1 MTWKRGET
9 LVELNETVLGEIVA
23 WSRRRCAGDV
33 MSAIWIVPLVTL
45 PQPFDGGGV
54 GAALT
59 TAVGTDV
66 DERVPSEFL
75 ALTMTRSVLPASTAF
90 SVYVLSLAPPM
101 LLQLPPS
108 LSHLRHW

>member
-1 MTWKRGET
+1 M
-9 LVELNETVLGEIVA
+9 ELKETVLGEIVA
-23 WSRRRCAGDV
+23 WSRSRWAGDV
-33 MSAIWIVPLVTL
+33 ISAIWIVPFVTL

-66 DERVPSEFL
+66 VERVPSEFL

-90 SVYVLSLAPPM
+90 SV
-101 LLQLPPS
+101 
-108 LSHLRHW
+108 